1 MSWTQKNVLNTSTW
15 TQSHIPF
22 KTWIQVALGT
32 LFGEYLY
39 KYCLYKEIINL
50 AGSMTTQLRISHGV
64 TANSLYLSF
73 SPCKATNITN
83 LYRPMQW
90 AYIPYMAQRS
100 YRYTLFFI
108 SQLRDLACIIIEL
121 SSALLRNSIAQKLQT
136 LRLCREQCFWT
147 ARKWSTT
154 KVLHCAKY
162 NRVVER
168 SAS

>member
-50 AGSMTTQLRISHGV
+50 AGFYDYSTENFTWCHRKQ
-64 TANSLYLSF
+64 SLLIVF
-73 SPCKATNITN
+73 HHAKATNITN

-90 AYIPYMAQRS
+90 AYIPYMAHRS

-136 LRLCREQCFWT
+136 LRLCREQCFWNS
-147 ARKWSTT
+147 KEV
-154 KVLHCAKY
+154 KH
-162 NRVVER
+162 N
-168 SAS
+168 